1 MKELIIRGVTSLDH
15 AYELTRNYELVIKSL
30 FVQHFECCRAY
41 SNPHSSNSKG
51 LAVPPN
57 SSIVS
62 TNGKGKG
69 VASDPLTLN
78 SRVKC
83 FNCQGFGHV
92 AAKCPTRPLV
102 MFEKKK
108 EGDEDDLEEVY
119 EPDLTLDDIDDIECE
134 GDTRFGC
141 IQMIPPC
148 NKSLESSLE
157 RQRVRTP
164 FPMSPNLHM
173 IVPSLEAKVHLGS
186 SLGSL

>member
-1 MKELIIRGVTSLDH
+1 MKELIIRGFTSLDH

-83 FNCQGFGHV
+83 FKCQGFGHV

-102 MFEKKK
+102 MFEKK
-108 EGDEDDLEEVY
+108 EGDEDDLEEEVY
-119 EPDLTLDDIDDIECE
+119 EPDLTLDDIDDKECE
-134 GDTRFGC
+134 
-141 IQMIPPC
+141 
-148 NKSLESSLE
+148 
-157 RQRVRTP
+157 
-164 FPMSPNLHM
+164 
-173 IVPSLEAKVHLGS
+173 
-186 SLGSL
+186 